1 MPGRKHGVYGDIKMG
16 IGSPVVS
23 AADLNAWTLNL
34 TRDRQ
39 VVTAFNDANVKRVA
53 GLADYSGTLGGW
65 WNSDSSPAFFDFVM
79 GEAPVTLR
87 LIPNAAEATFYFE
100 GLANVD
106 GALNVSATGAVA
118 ITGTWDAADNW
129 TMAP

>member
-87 LIPNAAEATFYFE
+87 LIHSSAARIRAS
-100 GLANVD
+100 
-106 GALNVSATGAVA
+106 ALNVSATGAVA